1 MLLAIPVLS
10 LFSGGLAHANPFI
23 ITQPTDVWFDYSETT
38 QFVTNT
44 VMIEGFPSDPQLWLY
59 DEEGTLIVSNDDF
72 NGLQSHISVELQAG
86 RYRLRAG
93 TCCGEP
99 DVWRGGGGWNEQ
111 YELLFNGQQSA
122 QTTVPVTVIPEE
134 TTTTSSTSTT
144 STTTSSTSTTT
155 SSTSTT
161 TSSTSTTLPIST
173 TTSSTSTTST
183 TTSSTSTTVE
193 PTTTTI
199 LPETT
204 TSTSIFTP
212 FVNSTTTTDAMHQTT
227 TSLQTTTTSV
237 VASTTTSTTP
247 QNAFSTPISNVFVT
261 AAISQLTSIDPEKV
275 TLTDLQSVLDP
286 KVTAQMDA
294 AQVNAIVDVI
304 AQSVDNLSETELVIL
319 ADALSSAPSAVKQSF
334 EEKIDIFSGKFN
346 TYVPT
351 GSKVNV
357 EKRRVLN
364 AVVATIMAVPVAVG
378 TNPKRKIL

>member
-1 MLLAIPVLS
+1 
-10 LFSGGLAHANPFI
+10 
-23 ITQPTDVWFDYSETT
+23 
-38 QFVTNT
+38 
-44 VMIEGFPSDPQLWLY
+44 
-59 DEEGTLIVSNDDF
+59 
-72 NGLQSHISVELQAG
+72 
-86 RYRLRAG
+86 
-93 TCCGEP
+93 
-99 DVWRGGGGWNEQ
+99 
-111 YELLFNGQQSA
+111 
-122 QTTVPVTVIPEE
+122 
-134 TTTTSSTSTT
+134 
-144 STTTSSTSTTT
+144 
-155 SSTSTT
+155 
-161 TSSTSTTLPIST
+161 
-173 TTSSTSTTST
+173 
-183 TTSSTSTTVE
+183 
-193 PTTTTI
+193 
-199 LPETT
+199 
-204 TSTSIFTP
+204 
-212 FVNSTTTTDAMHQTT
+212 MHQTT